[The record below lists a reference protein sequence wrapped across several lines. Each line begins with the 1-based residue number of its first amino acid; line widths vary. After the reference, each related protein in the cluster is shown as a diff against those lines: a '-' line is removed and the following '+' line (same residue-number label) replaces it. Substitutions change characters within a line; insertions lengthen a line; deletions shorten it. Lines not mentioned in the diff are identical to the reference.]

1 MQIKKEKQNEI
12 SIVIEILSEFLKDER
27 KTTLNREAKDRIDE
41 ERFTPYQTLISCLL
55 SLRAKDEVT
64 EKISEELFKIAKTPE
79 EMLKIEKEE
88 LKRIIFSSGH
98 YNKKAEAIRHVSKI
112 LIENFNSQVP
122 QTKEELLSIK
132 HIGPKTANIVLAFS
146 FNKQVIPVDTHVH
159 RIPNRIGWI
168 KTKNPEKT
176 EKELEKI
183 LPKEYW
189 SEINGVL
196 VLFGKRICLPVSPFC
211 SKCPINRYCK
221 KVGVKTSR

>member
-1 MQIKKEKQNEI
+1 MQTKEKEI
-12 SIVIEILSEFLKDER
+12 SKTIEILKEFLKEER
-27 KTTLNREAKDRIDE
+27 KTTLNREAKDRKDSK
-41 ERFTPYQTLISCLL
+41 RFTPYQTLISCLL

-64 EKISEELFKIAKTPE
+64 EKISENLFKIAKTPE
-79 EMLKIEKEE
+79 EILKIEERE
-88 LKRIIFSSGH
+88 LKKIIFSSGH
-98 YNKKAEAIRHVSKI
+98 YNKKAEAIRHVSKEI
-112 LIENFNSQVP
+112 IEKYNSKVP
-122 QTKEELLSIK
+122 QTRDELLSIK

-159 RIPNRIGWI
+159 RIPNRLGWI
-168 KTKNPEKT
+168 KTKNPEQT

-196 VLFGKRICLPVSPFC
+196 VLFGKRICLPISPLC